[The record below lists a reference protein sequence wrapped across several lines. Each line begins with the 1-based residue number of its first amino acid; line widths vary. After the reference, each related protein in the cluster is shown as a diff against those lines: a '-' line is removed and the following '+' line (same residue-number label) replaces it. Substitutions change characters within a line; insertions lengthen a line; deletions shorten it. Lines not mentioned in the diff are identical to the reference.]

1 MLLRDMPGRS
11 CRKGSLWDRDRLWMP
26 LLGYVCMCVC
36 DIDGTIEGMMQYVH
50 VYAVWRKEHL
60 NQPPRSTIRKGRDDV
75 KHVIAGLD

>member
-26 LLGYVCMCVC
+26 LLGYVCMYVC

-50 VYAVWRKEHL
+50 VYAVWRKEQHNRL
-60 NQPPRSTIRKGRDDV
+60 GRQYGTGEMMSSTLFQV
-75 KHVIAGLD
+75 